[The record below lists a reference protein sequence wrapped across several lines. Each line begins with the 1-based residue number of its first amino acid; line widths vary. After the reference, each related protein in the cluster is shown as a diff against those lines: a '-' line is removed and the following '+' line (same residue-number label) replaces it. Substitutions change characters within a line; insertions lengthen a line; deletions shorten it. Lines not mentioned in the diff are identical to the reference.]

1 MLRWKFGISSL
12 GHFCKTKT
20 LMKLVAKN
28 NLNDI
33 LVNQSRRGLKARQI
47 LPSAATSETVF
58 MTKEKLQP
66 FVKVGRVTLL
76 HVPTHFQYFI

>member
-1 MLRWKFGISSL
+1 MLRLKFGISPL
-12 GHFCKTKT
+12 GHFCNTKT
-20 LMKLVAKN
+20 LMKLIAKN

-47 LPSAATSETVF
+47 LLSAATSETVF

-76 HVPTHFQYFI
+76 HVPIHFQYFI